1 MSRCMSCGSPHVL
14 FDLICP
20 ACKQVKALEKQ
31 NDLIADANR
40 NRSDG
45 PIETWKT
52 TDSIILAGFV
62 IGVIVFWDSGLITLI
77 RGLVVAW
84 FELIWMLFTL

>member
-1 MSRCMSCGSPHVL
+1 MSGCMNCGSPHVK
-14 FDLICP
+14 FSLICP
-20 ACKQVKALEKQ
+20 ACKQVEALEKQ
-31 NDLIADANR
+31 NELIADANR
-40 NRSDG
+40 PDR

-62 IGVIVFWDSGLITLI
+62 IGIIVFWDSGLITLI